1 MIAYLCRHVIFY
13 QDSQKES
20 KKLKD
25 EDVEKNESAPTVEK
39 EKTPENKRKSKA
51 FNINQTLDQDT
62 SLLDS
67 GSD

>member
-25 EDVEKNESAPTVEK
+25 EDAEKNDSAPAVEK
-39 EKTPENKRKSKA
+39 EKTVKRKELSAKA
-51 FNINQTLDQDT
+51 RH
-62 SLLDS
+62 
-67 GSD
+67 